1 MKFLCKVENISKS
14 EAISLCNH
22 LESLEIFKECFIL
35 YSITSTNNST
45 FASIQIDS
53 DDENE
58 PYDILIDYHTILNF
72 SSTKTTTKEIIEA
85 YQNKR

>member
-1 MKFLCKVENISKS
+1 MKFLCKVKDISKS

-22 LESLEIFKECFIL
+22 LKNLEIFKESFIL

-53 DDENE
+53 YNENE
-58 PYDILIDYHTILNF
+58 PYDILIDYDTILNF
-72 SSTKTTTKEIIEA
+72 SSIEATTKEIIEA
-85 YQNKR
+85 YKNKR